1 MIRNA
6 FSRALVAGR
15 AGFLQ
20 VAPQSASV
28 AGCRHMSKVAESD
41 EQLTARYVQ
50 YFESKDIDHWWLSKH
65 INDLAGTDAV
75 PEPDIIKACLHACR
89 RLNDIAMAV
98 RFMEIV
104 HFKCGNRVKEIY
116 PYVLQEV
123 GPTLKELGIP
133 TPEELGMDKPQL
145 ALEDVYDM

>member
-1 MIRNA
+1 MFRN
-6 FSRALVAGR
+6 SITRAIIVGKSSILHAAPRTVA
-15 AGFLQ
+15 
-20 VAPQSASV
+20 V
-28 AGCRHMSKVAESD
+28 AGCRHMSKAVESD

-75 PEPDIIKACLHACR
+75 PEPDIIKACLKACR

-104 HFKCGNRVKEIY
+104 HFKCGSKVKEIF
-116 PYVLQEV
+116 PYILQEV
-123 GPTLKELGIP
+123 GPTLEELGVP
-133 TPEELGMDKPQL
+133 TPAQLGMDKPQL